1 MENYIVSARKYRPS
15 TFESVVGQRA
25 LTTTLKN
32 AIATQKLAHAYLF
45 CGPRGV
51 GKTTC
56 ARIFAKT
63 INCMTPTAD
72 GEACNQC
79 ESCVAFNEQRSYNI
93 HELDAASNN
102 SVDDIRQ
109 LVEQVRIPPQIGKYK
124 VYIIDEVHM
133 LSASAFNAFLKTL
146 EEPPRHAIFILA
158 TTEKHKILPT
168 ILSRCQIY
176 DFNRISVEDT
186 VNHLSYVAS
195 KEGITAEPEALNVI
209 AMKADG
215 GMRDAL
221 SIFDQVVSFTGG
233 NITYKS
239 VIDNLNVLD
248 YEYYF
253 RLTDCFLENKVSDA
267 LLLFNDILNKG
278 FDGSH
283 FITGLSSHFRDLLVG
298 KDPVTLPLLEVG
310 ASIRQRYQEQAQKC
324 PLPFLYRAM
333 KLCNECDLNYRI
345 SKNKRLLVELT
356 LIQVAQ
362 LTTEGDD
369 VSGGRGPKKTIKP
382 VFTQP
387 AAAQQPQV
395 ASATQVQ
402 QAPVHSSPSS
412 VTTQA
417 ANGTTVQHPQAS
429 AAVQPGAPASPGA
442 ASSAPSQG
450 TGVAQTAKEER
461 KIPVMKMSSLGVS
474 IKNPQRDQV
483 SQNATTTY
491 VPKVQQPEED
501 FMFNDRDL
509 NYYWQEYAGQ
519 LPKEQDALAKRMQ
532 MLRPAL
538 LNNSTTFE
546 VVVDNEFAAK
556 DFTALIP
563 ELQDYLRG
571 RLKNSK
577 VMMTVRVS
585 EATETV
591 RPVGRV
597 EKFQMMAQK
606 NQALMQLKDE
616 FGLELYYCTYFYQ
629 ITIRISEINTP
640 DGPLRT
646 LTLDYTDF
654 YFYSFGFYFDFY
666 FLYVSSCK

>member
-32 AIATQKLAHAYLF
+32 AIANQKLAHAYLF

-369 VSGGRGPKKTIKP
+369 VSGGRGPTKTIKP
-382 VFTQP
+382 IFTQP

-402 QAPVHSSPSS
+402 QASLHTSPSS

-417 ANGTTVQHPQAS
+417 VNGTTARHPQAS
-429 AAVQPGAPASPGA
+429 AAVQPGASASSGA

-450 TGVAQTAKEER
+450 AGVAPTVKEER

-474 IKNPQRDQV
+474 IKNPQRDQTT
-483 SQNATTTY
+483 QNTVTTH
-491 VPKVQQPEED
+491 VPRVQQPEED
-501 FMFNDRDL
+501 FIFNDRDL

-519 LPKEQDALAKRMQ
+519 LPKEQDALTKRMQ
-532 MLRPAL
+532 MLRPVL

-563 ELQDYLRG
+563 ELQSYLRG

-577 VMMTVRVS
+577 VVMTVRVS
-585 EATETV
+585 EATETI

-616 FGLELYYCTYFYQ
+616 FGLELY
-629 ITIRISEINTP
+629 
-640 DGPLRT
+640 
-646 LTLDYTDF
+646 
-654 YFYSFGFYFDFY
+654 
-666 FLYVSSCK
+666 

>member
-395 ASATQVQ
+395 ASGTQVQ

-417 ANGTTVQHPQAS
+417 ANGTTAQHPQAS

-450 TGVAQTAKEER
+450 AGVAQTAKEER

-519 LPKEQDALAKRMQ
+519 LPKEQVAIAKRMQ
-532 MLRPAL
+532 VLRPVL

-546 VVVDNEFAAK
+546 IVVDNEIAAK

-577 VMMTVRVS
+577 VVMTVRVS
-585 EATETV
+585 APTETV
-591 RPVGRV
+591 RAVGRV
-597 EKFQMMAQK
+597 EKFQMMSQK
-606 NQALMQLKDE
+606 NQALMQLKEE
-616 FGLELYYCTYFYQ
+616 FGLELY
-629 ITIRISEINTP
+629 
-640 DGPLRT
+640 
-646 LTLDYTDF
+646 
-654 YFYSFGFYFDFY
+654 
-666 FLYVSSCK
+666 

>member
-195 KEGITAEPEALNVI
+195 KEGISAEPEALNVI

-253 RLTDCFLENKVSDA
+253 RLTDCFLANKVSDA
-267 LLLFNDILNKG
+267 LLLFNDVLNKG

-324 PLPFLYRAM
+324 PLPFLYKAM

-369 VSGGRGPKKTIKP
+369 VSGGRSPKQTIKP
-382 VFTQP
+382 VFSQP
-387 AAAQQPQV
+387 AAAQPSQV
-395 ASATQVQ
+395 ASASSVQ
-402 QAPVHSSPSS
+402 QAPVHSSPAS
-412 VTTQA
+412 VT
-417 ANGTTVQHPQAS
+417 ANVTPNRQPQMATTARPVSPS
-429 AAVQPGAPASPGA
+429 ATNTT
-442 ASSAPSQG
+442 SSAPLPGAGIPS
-450 TGVAQTAKEER
+450 VAKEER
-461 KIPVMKMSSLGVS
+461 KVPVMKMSSLGVS

-501 FMFNDRDL
+501 FMFNERDL

-519 LPKEQDALAKRMQ
+519 LPKEQVAIAKRMQ
-532 MLRPAL
+532 VLRPVL

-546 VVVDNEFAAK
+546 IVVDNEIAAK

-577 VMMTVRVS
+577 VVMTVRVS
-585 EATETV
+585 APTETV
-591 RPVGRV
+591 RAVGRV
-597 EKFQMMAQK
+597 EKFQMMSQK
-606 NQALMQLKDE
+606 NQALMQLKEE
-616 FGLELYYCTYFYQ
+616 FGLELY
-629 ITIRISEINTP
+629 
-640 DGPLRT
+640 
-646 LTLDYTDF
+646 
-654 YFYSFGFYFDFY
+654 
-666 FLYVSSCK
+666 

>member
-51 GKTTC
+51 GKTTG

-195 KEGITAEPEALNVI
+195 KEGISAEPEALNVI

-253 RLTDCFLENKVSDA
+253 RLTDCFLANKVSDA
-267 LLLFNDILNKG
+267 LLLFNDVLNKG

-324 PLPFLYRAM
+324 PLPFLYKAM

-369 VSGGRGPKKTIKP
+369 VSGGRSPKQTIKP
-382 VFTQP
+382 VFSQP
-387 AAAQQPQV
+387 AAAQPSQV
-395 ASATQVQ
+395 ASASSVQ
-402 QAPVHSSPSS
+402 QAPVHSSPAS
-412 VTTQA
+412 VT
-417 ANGTTVQHPQAS
+417 ANVTPNRQPQMATTARPVSPS
-429 AAVQPGAPASPGA
+429 ATNTT
-442 ASSAPSQG
+442 SSAPLPGAGIPS
-450 TGVAQTAKEER
+450 VAKEER
-461 KIPVMKMSSLGVS
+461 KVPVMKMSSLGVS
-474 IKNPQRDQV
+474 IKNPQRDQAA
-483 SQNATTTY
+483 QNATVAH
-491 VPKVQQPEED
+491 VPRVQQPEQD
-501 FMFNDRDL
+501 SNFNERDL

-519 LPKEQDALAKRMQ
+519 LPKEQVAIAKRMQ
-532 MLRPAL
+532 VLRPVL

-546 VVVDNEFAAK
+546 IVVDNEIAAK

-563 ELQDYLRG
+563 ELQDYLRV

-577 VMMTVRVS
+577 VVMTVRVS
-585 EATETV
+585 APTETV
-591 RPVGRV
+591 RAVGRV
-597 EKFQMMAQK
+597 EKFQMMSQK
-606 NQALMQLKDE
+606 NQALMQLKEE
-616 FGLELYYCTYFYQ
+616 FGLELY
-629 ITIRISEINTP
+629 
-640 DGPLRT
+640 
-646 LTLDYTDF
+646 
-654 YFYSFGFYFDFY
+654 
-666 FLYVSSCK
+666 

>member
-15 TFESVVGQRA
+15 TFESVVGQHA

-32 AIATQKLAHAYLF
+32 AIATNKLAHAYLF

-63 INCMTPTAD
+63 INCMSPTAE

-79 ESCVAFNEQRSYNI
+79 ESCTAFNEQRSYNI

-186 VNHLSYVAS
+186 VAHLAYVAS
-195 KEGITAEPEALNVI
+195 KEGITAEPEALNII
-209 AMKADG
+209 ALKADG

-233 NITYKS
+233 NITYQS
-239 VIDNLNVLD
+239 VIENLNVLD

-253 RLTDCFLENKVSDA
+253 RLTDHFLENKVCDA
-267 LLLFNDILNKG
+267 LLLLNDVLNKG

-283 FITGLSSHFRDLLVG
+283 FITGLSSHFRDLLVS
-298 KDPVTLPLLEVG
+298 KDPATLPLLEVG
-310 ASIRQRYQEQAQKC
+310 ARIRQRYQAQAQKC

-333 KLCNECDLNYRI
+333 KLCNDCDLNYRT

-362 LTTEGDD
+362 ITAEGDD
-369 VSGGRGPKKTIKP
+369 AASGHSPKQAIKP
-382 VFTQP
+382 IFTQP
-387 AAAQQPQV
+387 APAQQSQ
-395 ASATQVQ
+395 A
-402 QAPVHSSPSS
+402 APVAPR
-412 VTTQA
+412 
-417 ANGTTVQHPQAS
+417 PQAS
-429 AAVQPGAPASPGA
+429 IKSQTAPATTPVTNTA
-442 ASSAPSQG
+442 ATTTNSVPHTTPTAILLAQG
-450 TGVAQTAKEER
+450 KEE
-461 KIPVMKMSSLGVS
+461 KKVPVMKMSGLGVS
-474 IKNPQRDQV
+474 IKRPKAEEETK
-483 SQNATTTY
+483 STTTTTA
-491 VPKVQQPEED
+491 QQAAQPEED
-501 FMFNDRDL
+501 YIFNERDV
-509 NYYWQEYAGQ
+509 NYYWQEYAGRM
-519 LPKEQDALAKRMQ
+519 PKEQVAIAKRMQ
-532 MLRPAL
+532 NMRVTL
-538 LNNSTTFE
+538 LNDTTFE
-546 VVVDNEFAAK
+546 AVVDNEIVSK
-556 DFTALIP
+556 EFTAMIP
-563 ELQDYLRG
+563 HLQEYLRA
-571 RLKNSK
+571 RLKNRK
-577 VMMTVRVS
+577 VTMTVRIS
-585 EATETV
+585 APTEKV
-591 RPVGRV
+591 HAYGRV
-597 EKFQMMAQK
+597 EKFQMMVQK
-606 NQALMQLKDE
+606 NDALLQLKNE
-616 FGLELYYCTYFYQ
+616 FGLELY
-629 ITIRISEINTP
+629 
-640 DGPLRT
+640 
-646 LTLDYTDF
+646 
-654 YFYSFGFYFDFY
+654 
-666 FLYVSSCK
+666 

>member
-32 AIATQKLAHAYLF
+32 AIATGKLAHAYLF

-63 INCMTPTAD
+63 INCMNPTAE
-72 GEACNQC
+72 GEACNAC
-79 ESCVAFNEQRSYNI
+79 ESCTAFNEQRSYNI

-176 DFNRISVEDT
+176 DFSRIGVEDT
-186 VNHLSYVAS
+186 VAHLAYVAS

-209 AMKADG
+209 ALKADG

-233 NITYKS
+233 HISYQS
-239 VIDNLNVLD
+239 VIENLNVLD

-253 RLTDCFLENKVSDA
+253 RLTDYFLQNKVSEA
-267 LLLFNDILNKG
+267 MLLLNDVLNKG
-278 FDGSH
+278 FDASH
-283 FITGLSSHFRDLLVG
+283 FITGLSSHMRDLLVS
-298 KDPVTLPLLEVG
+298 KDASTLPLLEVG
-310 ASIRQRYQEQAQKC
+310 AGIRQRYQEQAQKC

-333 KLCNECDLNYRI
+333 KLCNDCDLSYRA

-362 LTTEGDD
+362 ITNGEEDAI
-369 VSGGRGPKKTIKP
+369 SGGRSPKKSIKP
-382 VFTQP
+382 IFTQP
-387 AAAQQPQV
+387 AAAQQPQ
-395 ASATQVQ
+395 T
-402 QAPVHSSPSS
+402 APTAQPYAQSS
-412 VTTQA
+412 VQPT
-417 ANGTTVQHPQAS
+417 
-429 AAVQPGAPASPGA
+429 VQPGHTPQQPAPRPVAGSNA
-442 ASSAPSQG
+442 HTAPPFAPMRG
-450 TGVAQTAKEER
+450 TTEE
-461 KIPVMKMSSLGVS
+461 KKTPVLKTGTLGVS
-474 IKNPQRDQV
+474 IKHSR
-483 SQNATTTY
+483 
-491 VPKVQQPEED
+491 PEEKPAVTPGQPQSGSAAAPIQED
-501 FMFNDRDL
+501 YIINERDV

-519 LPKEQDALAKRMQ
+519 LPKEQIALARRMQ
-532 MLRPAL
+532 GMHVPLI
-538 LNNSTTFE
+538 NTTTFE
-546 VVVDNEFAAK
+546 VVVDNELAAK
-556 DFTALIP
+556 DFTALAP
-563 ELQDYLRG
+563 MLQEYLRN

-577 VMMTVRVS
+577 VSMNVRIS
-585 EATETV
+585 APNETA
-591 RPVGRV
+591 RPISRG
-597 EKFQMMAQK
+597 EKFQIMTGK
-606 NQALMQLKDE
+606 NKALLSLKEE
-616 FGLELYYCTYFYQ
+616 FGLEFY
-629 ITIRISEINTP
+629 
-640 DGPLRT
+640 
-646 LTLDYTDF
+646 
-654 YFYSFGFYFDFY
+654 
-666 FLYVSSCK
+666 

>member
-195 KEGITAEPEALNVI
+195 KEGISAEPEALNVI

-253 RLTDCFLENKVSDA
+253 RLTDCFLANKVSDA
-267 LLLFNDILNKG
+267 LLLFNDVLNKG

-324 PLPFLYRAM
+324 PLPFLYKAM

-369 VSGGRGPKKTIKP
+369 VSGGRSPKQTIKP
-382 VFTQP
+382 VFSQP
-387 AAAQQPQV
+387 AAAQPSQV
-395 ASATQVQ
+395 ASASSVQ
-402 QAPVHSSPSS
+402 QAPVHSSPAS
-412 VTTQA
+412 VT
-417 ANGTTVQHPQAS
+417 ANVTPNRQPQMATTARPVSPS
-429 AAVQPGAPASPGA
+429 ATNTT
-442 ASSAPSQG
+442 SSAPLPGAGIPS
-450 TGVAQTAKEER
+450 VAKEER
-461 KIPVMKMSSLGVS
+461 KVPVMKMSSLGVS
-474 IKNPQRDQV
+474 IKNPQRDQAA
-483 SQNATTTY
+483 QNATVAH
-491 VPKVQQPEED
+491 VPRVQHPEQD
-501 FMFNDRDL
+501 SNFNERDL

-519 LPKEQDALAKRMQ
+519 LPKEQVAIAKRMQ
-532 MLRPAL
+532 VLRPVL

-546 VVVDNEFAAK
+546 IVVDNEIAAK

-577 VMMTVRVS
+577 VVMTVRVS
-585 EATETV
+585 APTETV
-591 RPVGRV
+591 RAVGRV
-597 EKFQMMAQK
+597 EKFQMMSQK
-606 NQALMQLKDE
+606 NQALMQLKEE
-616 FGLELYYCTYFYQ
+616 FGLELY
-629 ITIRISEINTP
+629 
-640 DGPLRT
+640 
-646 LTLDYTDF
+646 
-654 YFYSFGFYFDFY
+654 
-666 FLYVSSCK
+666 

>member
-186 VNHLSYVAS
+186 VNHLAYVAS

-253 RLTDCFLENKVSDA
+253 RLTDCFLENRVSDA

-369 VSGGRGPKKTIKP
+369 VSGGRGPTKTIKP
-382 VFTQP
+382 IFTQP

-417 ANGTTVQHPQAS
+417 ANGTTAQHPQVS
-429 AAVQPGAPASPGA
+429 AAAQPGASASSGS

-450 TGVAQTAKEER
+450 AGAAPTVKEER

-483 SQNATTTY
+483 TRNTATTHI
-491 VPKVQQPEED
+491 PRVQQPEED
-501 FMFNDRDL
+501 FIFNERDL

-519 LPKEQDALAKRMQ
+519 LPKEQDALTKRMQ
-532 MLRPAL
+532 MLRPVL

-577 VMMTVRVS
+577 VVMTVRVS
-585 EATETV
+585 EATETI

-616 FGLELYYCTYFYQ
+616 FGLELY
-629 ITIRISEINTP
+629 
-640 DGPLRT
+640 
-646 LTLDYTDF
+646 
-654 YFYSFGFYFDFY
+654 
-666 FLYVSSCK
+666 

>member
-195 KEGITAEPEALNVI
+195 KEGISAEPEALNVI

-253 RLTDCFLENKVSDA
+253 RLTDCFLANKVSDA
-267 LLLFNDILNKG
+267 LLLFNDVLNKG

-324 PLPFLYRAM
+324 PLPFLYKAM
-333 KLCNECDLNYRI
+333 KRCNECDLNYRI

-369 VSGGRGPKKTIKP
+369 VSGGRSPKQTIKP
-382 VFTQP
+382 VFSQP
-387 AAAQQPQV
+387 AAAQPSQV
-395 ASATQVQ
+395 ASASSVQ
-402 QAPVHSSPSS
+402 QAPVHSSPAS
-412 VTTQA
+412 VT
-417 ANGTTVQHPQAS
+417 ANVTPNRQPQMATTARPVSPS
-429 AAVQPGAPASPGA
+429 ATNTT
-442 ASSAPSQG
+442 SSAPLPGAGIPS
-450 TGVAQTAKEER
+450 VAKEER
-461 KIPVMKMSSLGVS
+461 KVPVMKMSSLGVS
-474 IKNPQRDQV
+474 IKNPQRDQAA
-483 SQNATTTY
+483 QNATVAH
-491 VPKVQQPEED
+491 VPRVQQPEQD
-501 FMFNDRDL
+501 SNFNERDL

-519 LPKEQDALAKRMQ
+519 LPKEQVAIAKRMQ
-532 MLRPAL
+532 VLRPVL

-546 VVVDNEFAAK
+546 IVVDNEIAAK

-563 ELQDYLRG
+563 ELQDYLRV

-577 VMMTVRVS
+577 VVMTVRVS
-585 EATETV
+585 APTETV
-591 RPVGRV
+591 RAVGRV
-597 EKFQMMAQK
+597 EKFQMMSQK
-606 NQALMQLKDE
+606 NQALMQLKEE
-616 FGLELYYCTYFYQ
+616 FGLELY
-629 ITIRISEINTP
+629 
-640 DGPLRT
+640 
-646 LTLDYTDF
+646 
-654 YFYSFGFYFDFY
+654 
-666 FLYVSSCK
+666 

>member
-93 HELDAASNN
+93 PELDAASNN

-369 VSGGRGPKKTIKP
+369 VSGGRGPTKTIKP
-382 VFTQP
+382 IFTQP

-402 QAPVHSSPSS
+402 QASLHTSPSS

-417 ANGTTVQHPQAS
+417 VNGTTARHPQAS
-429 AAVQPGAPASPGA
+429 AAVQPGASASSGA

-450 TGVAQTAKEER
+450 AGVAPTVKEER
-461 KIPVMKMSSLGVS
+461 KIPVMKMSNLGVS
-474 IKNPQRDQV
+474 IKNPQRDQAT
-483 SQNATTTY
+483 QNTATTH
-491 VPKVQQPEED
+491 VPRVQQPEED
-501 FMFNDRDL
+501 FIFNDRDL

-519 LPKEQDALAKRMQ
+519 LPKEQDALTKRMQ
-532 MLRPAL
+532 MLRPVL

-577 VMMTVRVS
+577 VVMTVRVS
-585 EATETV
+585 EATETI

-616 FGLELYYCTYFYQ
+616 FGLELY
-629 ITIRISEINTP
+629 
-640 DGPLRT
+640 
-646 LTLDYTDF
+646 
-654 YFYSFGFYFDFY
+654 
-666 FLYVSSCK
+666 

>member
-395 ASATQVQ
+395 ASGTQVQ

-417 ANGTTVQHPQAS
+417 ANGTTAQHPQAS
-429 AAVQPGAPASPGA
+429 AAVQPGTPASPGA

-450 TGVAQTAKEER
+450 AGVAQTAKEER

-483 SQNATTTY
+483 SQNAATTY

-563 ELQDYLRG
+563 ELQSYLRG

-577 VMMTVRVS
+577 VVMTVRVS
-585 EATETV
+585 EATETI

-616 FGLELYYCTYFYQ
+616 FGLELY
-629 ITIRISEINTP
+629 
-640 DGPLRT
+640 
-646 LTLDYTDF
+646 
-654 YFYSFGFYFDFY
+654 
-666 FLYVSSCK
+666 